1 MKIFRKSSA
10 EKMMGFPKEVQ
21 EVRSW
26 TLWQLFFEYRLNPE
40 AARITSFSSRPNPAK
55 VKNHSLP
62 SQSTWT
68 AVAPSISHQLCKL
81 QNRKRMDQQKS
92 PEKSTTGRN
101 VEITGI
107 GLSVVESKSIRG
119 VPMDLEM

>member
-81 QNRKRMDQQKS
+81 QNRKKANRF
-92 PEKSTTGRN
+92 EEFRWTWRCRRSTTGCGWREGN
-101 VEITGI
+101 N
-107 GLSVVESKSIRG
+107 
-119 VPMDLEM
+119 